1 MVKLGIGIMTD
12 IPSTAVQM
20 VCQSCQALNRLPKAR
35 LEDQPVCGKCHEK
48 LFQQKPVELNQSN
61 FNRFISKNALP
72 VVVDF
77 WAPWCGPC
85 KSMAP
90 GYAQAAAELEPS
102 VILAKLD
109 TEQAQQLAAQYNIRS
124 IPTLI
129 LFKEGKE
136 IDRVSGALPKQQ
148 LINWI
153 KKNQ

>member
-1 MVKLGIGIMTD
+1 MTD

-20 VCQSCQALNRLPKAR
+20 VCQSCQALNRLPKLR
-35 LEDQPVCGKCHEK
+35 LTDQPTCGKCHKK

-61 FNRFISKNALP
+61 FNRFVSKNALP
-72 VVVDF
+72 IVVDF

-90 GYAQAAAELEPS
+90 GYAQTAAALEPS

-129 LFKEGKE
+129 LFKDGKE
-136 IDRVSGALPKQQ
+136 VDRVSGALAKQQ

>member
-1 MVKLGIGIMTD
+1 MTD